1 MSFAAN
7 PQAAGWARV
16 LLWVVPL
23 LWSSNYIIARLA
35 DGLIAP
41 HALALGR
48 WLLAALLLLP
58 WVGRGLWAQRA
69 VLRREWLHLLVLGF
83 FGMYIC
89 GAWVYVA
96 GRSTSGTNIAL
107 IYAATPMAIVAVSS
121 RVLHERLSRSQWT
134 GVVLALTGL
143 LFVIAKGDPMRL
155 LTVQW
160 VAGDAWITAAAASW
174 TAYSVLL
181 KRWPSALAPGERL
194 VATIGGGIV
203 VLLPT
208 TLLEGLLTITPP
220 FSLGAVGLVLLAAIV
235 SGVLTY
241 GAYSV
246 LRRQLGAF
254 WLATRK

>member
-1 MSFAAN
+1 MSFA
-7 PQAAGWARV
+7 V
-16 LLWVVPL
+16 LL
-23 LWSSNYIIARLA
+23 
-35 DGLIAP
+35 
-41 HALALGR
+41 ALA
-48 WLLAALLLLP
+48 
-58 WVGRGLWAQRA
+58 
-69 VLRREWLHLLVLGF
+69 
-83 FGMYIC
+83 
-89 GAWVYVA
+89 
-96 GRSTSGTNIAL
+96 
-107 IYAATPMAIVAVSS
+107 
-121 RVLHERLSRSQWT
+121 
-134 GVVLALTGL
+134 GL
-143 LFVIAKGDPMRL
+143 LFVIFKGDPMRL
-155 LTVQW
+155 LAVQFA
-160 VAGDAWITAAAASW
+160 AGDAWITAAAASW

-220 FSLGAVGLVLLAAIV
+220 FSLGAVGLVPLAAIV